1 MSLAPRNQ
9 RMRLHS
15 TLSAFHQGLDVV
27 STGNSYR
34 VSSVPA
40 NRCGT
45 LNTEKRQEQSF
56 LFLINKQVPGEDRDF
71 SSRREKRHHLEDIG
85 IGLLHRARGIAHI

>member
-1 MSLAPRNQ
+1 MSLALRNQ
-9 RMRLHS
+9 RTRLHS

-40 NRCGT
+40 NRYGT
-45 LNTEKRQEQSF
+45 PSLEQRQEQNF
-56 LFLINKQVPGEDRDF
+56 LFLINKQVRDLGGGKDTI
-71 SSRREKRHHLEDIG
+71 SKMLAYAYSVELE
-85 IGLLHRARGIAHI
+85 GLRTFEL